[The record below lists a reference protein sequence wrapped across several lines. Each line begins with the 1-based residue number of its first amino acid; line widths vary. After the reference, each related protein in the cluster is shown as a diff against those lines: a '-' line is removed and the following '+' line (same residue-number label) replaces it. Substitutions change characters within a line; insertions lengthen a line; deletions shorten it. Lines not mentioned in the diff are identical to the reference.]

1 MVKLSNRKQQIYAT
15 SLRFCQRN
23 FFYPKTECMTTD
35 ILNSGAVDD
44 AFITYVEEKEK
55 KLFEVIN
62 EFREIRVW

>member
-1 MVKLSNRKQQIYAT
+1 
-15 SLRFCQRN
+15 
-23 FFYPKTECMTTD
+23 MTTD